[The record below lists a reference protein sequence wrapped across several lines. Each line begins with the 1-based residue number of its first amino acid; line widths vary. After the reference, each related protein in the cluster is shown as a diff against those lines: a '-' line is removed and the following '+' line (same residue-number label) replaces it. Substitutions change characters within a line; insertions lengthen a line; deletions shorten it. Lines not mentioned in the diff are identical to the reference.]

1 MRSLNHI
8 HSSSG
13 SQILIYTPWSLCGQN
28 VCVCGCVRV
37 CVCVCLGVF
46 GCVWGMFGWG
56 PSRFFQEIFSLRKQI
71 SAQEYFVWY
80 NNS

>member
-13 SQILIYTPWSLCGQN
+13 SEILIYTPWSLCGQN

-37 CVCVCLGVF
+37 CVCVCVWECLGVC
-46 GCVWGMFGWG
+46 GVCLGGVLLD
-56 PSRFFQEIFSLRKQI
+56 SSKKYL
-71 SAQEYFVWY
+71 V
-80 NNS
+80 

>member
-46 GCVWGMFGWG
+46 GWGS
-56 PSRFFQEIFSLRKQI
+56 SRFFQEIFSLRNKFLLRNI
-71 SAQEYFVWY
+71 LYGTTIAEGGD
-80 NNS
+80 NS